1 MKKLIASILI
11 LVVTSSIL
19 VSKNDT
25 SLNIN
30 IANDKSNNPNQYNKN
45 WEYIKDRLFDG
56 ETETV
61 YKREGPILISLK
73 YASKQDSLIV
83 NEIIRE
89 LRTVIPNKTVDFFD
103 DFTGVSFDIALRNGY
118 NKEYKGISLWDLSRS
133 TTELGFYKSSGVDNR
148 SESEKH
154 IWYLMPPKVDS
165 ERNIDYRLSN
175 EIGTI
180 TREVFDSKSQ
190 NIYKP
195 ISISFDINKEISYN
209 ERKTY
214 IQYELLR
221 SLCYIQ
227 DANFIPVTYGK
238 ENVNSVFRSARHNP
252 ENSKFT
258 ESDKFLLQKLY
269 SDDFIEQ
276 FETYMY
282 ANYPWRYA
290 SSFTNKKM
298 HEFKVWGIIIA
309 LGLVVYVLM
318 FSYFQN
324 RKFKCN
330 YLNYLF
336 PIFIILMSF
345 ISFSNFH
352 KLMTDFRVSVSW
364 WNALFS
370 LLIAPVLFASLISFV
385 LWGLEKI
392 SFKNNENFSY
402 QLILKVIFTFVSFI
416 VPLALIFLESDRHG
430 FLVFILPY
438 VFFSAGLAIGRG
450 LLLYLNHFSES
461 LVKEKD
467 LELSRLQ
474 EAKAEA
480 EVKVLQSQINP
491 HFLYNAL
498 NSIASLAHTDAD
510 KTERMALSLSDL
522 FRHSINRK
530 GKKVNTLDDE
540 LSLVQNYL
548 EIEQIRFGDRLDF
561 NIDVDP
567 DLLKVEIPMFILQP
581 LVENAIKHGISK
593 IEGQGKIMLKVSR
606 KDNGILI
613 SVQDNG
619 SDFPEGLV
627 SGHGLQTV
635 YDLLKLTY
643 GEKAEISWHNQPQKE
658 ITIQIK
664 EILNEK

>member
-1 MKKLIASILI
+1 MKKLIALILI
-11 LVVTSSIL
+11 LVITSFVV

-30 IANDKSNNPNQYNKN
+30 IANDKSKNPNQYNKN
-45 WEYIKDRLFDG
+45 WEYVKDRLFDG
-56 ETETV
+56 ETEKV

-89 LRTVIPNKTVDFFD
+89 LRTVIPNKTVDYFNN
-103 DFTGVSFDIALRNGY
+103 FTGVSFEIALSNGY
-118 NKEYKGISLWDLSRS
+118 NKKYKDISLWDLSRS

-148 SESEKH
+148 LESEKR

-165 ERNIDYRLSN
+165 ERNIDYRLPN

-180 TREVFDSKSQ
+180 TRGIFDSKSE
-190 NIYKP
+190 NNYSP
-195 ISISFDINKEISYN
+195 ISISFDINKEITYN

-221 SLCYIQ
+221 SLCYIV
-227 DANFIPVTYGK
+227 DAKLFPVAYVK
-238 ENVNSVFRSARHNP
+238 ENVNSIFKSARHNP

-258 ESDKFLLQKLY
+258 DSDKFLLEKLY

-298 HEFKVWGIIIA
+298 HEFKVSGIILV
-309 LGLVVYVLM
+309 LGILVLILM
-318 FSYFQN
+318 LGYFQN
-324 RKFKCN
+324 RKFKYD

-336 PIFIILMSF
+336 PIFIILMFF
-345 ISFSNFH
+345 ISFSNFYN
-352 KLMTDFRVSVSW
+352 LMTDFRIFVNW

-370 LLIAPVLFASLISFV
+370 LLIIPSLVAPLISLV

-392 SFKNNENFSY
+392 SFKKNENFSY
-402 QLILKVIFTFVSFI
+402 QLILKVIFTFVSFL
-416 VPLALIFLESDRHG
+416 VLILIWLIDASDRKG
-430 FLVFILPY
+430 ILEFLFPY
-438 VFFSAGLAIGRG
+438 IFFSAGLAIGRG
-450 LLLYLNHFSES
+450 LLIYLNHFSAS

-510 KTERMALSLSDL
+510 KTEKMALSLSDL

-530 GKKVNTLDDE
+530 GAKVNTLGDE

-548 EIEQIRFGDRLDF
+548 EIEQIRFGDRLEF
-561 NIDVDP
+561 SIDADA
-567 DLLKVEIPMFILQP
+567 DLLIVEIPMFILQP

-593 IEGQGKIMLKVSR
+593 IEEHGKIVLKISR
-606 KDNGILI
+606 KDDGILI
-613 SVQDNG
+613 SIQDNG
-619 SDFPEGLV
+619 PDFPEGLV

-643 GEKAEISWHNQPQKE
+643 GEKAEISWHNEPQKE
-658 ITIQIK
+658 IMIHINA
-664 EILNEK
+664 IL

>member
-1 MKKLIASILI
+1 MKKFIALILI
-11 LVVTSSIL
+11 LVVTSSIV

-25 SLNIN
+25 SLNMN
-30 IANDKSNNPNQYNKN
+30 LANDKSNNPSQYNKN
-45 WEYIKDRLFDG
+45 WEYVKDRLFDG

-89 LRTVIPNKTVDFFD
+89 LRTVIPNETVDYFD
-103 DFTGVSFDIALRNGY
+103 NFTGVSFDIALRNGY
-118 NKEYKGISLWDLSRS
+118 NEKYKGISLWDLSRS

-148 SESEKH
+148 LESEKR
-154 IWYLMPPKVDS
+154 ILYLMPPKVDS
-165 ERNIDYRLSN
+165 ERNIDYRLPN
-175 EIGTI
+175 EIGKI
-180 TREVFDSKSQ
+180 TRGIFDSKSE
-190 NIYKP
+190 NYYSP
-195 ISISFDINKEISYN
+195 ISISFDINKEITYN

-238 ENVNSVFRSARHNP
+238 GNVNSIFKSTRHNP

-258 ESDKFLLQKLY
+258 DSDKFLLKKLY

-276 FETYMY
+276 FKDYMY

-290 SSFTNKKM
+290 SSFTNKKA
-298 HEFKVWGIIIA
+298 HEFKVWGIII
-309 LGLVVYVLM
+309 VVGVVVFVLM
-318 FSYFQN
+318 FSFFQN
-324 RKFKCN
+324 RKFKYN

-352 KLMTDFRVSVSW
+352 NLMTDFRVFVSW

-370 LLIAPVLFASLISFV
+370 LLITPILFAPLISFV
-385 LWGLEKI
+385 LWGLEKN
-392 SFKNNENFSY
+392 SFKKNESFSY

-416 VPLALIFLESDRHG
+416 APLTLIFLESDREG
-430 FLVFILPY
+430 FFEFILPY
-438 VFFSAGLAIGRG
+438 VFFSAALAIGRG
-450 LLLYLNHFSES
+450 LLLYLNHFSAS

-467 LELSRLQ
+467 VELSRLQ

-510 KTERMALSLSDL
+510 KTEKMALSLSDL

-530 GKKVNTLDDE
+530 GKKVNTLGDE

-561 NIDVDP
+561 SIDVDA
-567 DLLKVEIPMFILQP
+567 DLLNVEIPMFILQP

-593 IEGQGKIMLKVSR
+593 IEGQGQIILKVSE
-606 KDNGILI
+606 KGEGILI
-613 SVQDNG
+613 SIQDNG
-619 SDFPEGLV
+619 PDFPEGLV

-635 YDLLKLTY
+635 YDLLRFTY
-643 GEKAEISWHNQPQKE
+643 GDKAEMSWHNEPQKE
-658 ITIQIK
+658 INIQINNM
-664 EILNEK
+664 I

>member
-1 MKKLIASILI
+1 MKKLIALILI
-11 LVVTSSIL
+11 LVVTSSIF

-30 IANDKSNNPNQYNKN
+30 IANDKSKNPNQYNKN
-45 WEYIKDRLFDG
+45 WEYVKDRLFDG
-56 ETETV
+56 ETEIV

-89 LRTVIPNKTVDFFD
+89 LRTVIPNKTIDYFD
-103 DFTGVSFDIALRNGY
+103 NFTGVSVDIAFRNGY
-118 NKEYKGISLWDLSRS
+118 NEKYKGISLWDLSRS

-148 SESEKH
+148 LESEKH

-165 ERNIDYRLSN
+165 ERNIDYRLPN

-227 DANFIPVTYGK
+227 DANFIPVVYGK
-238 ENVNSVFRSARHNP
+238 GNVNSVFRSARDNP

-258 ESDKFLLQKLY
+258 DRDKFLLQKLY
-269 SDDFIEQ
+269 SDDFIAQ
-276 FETYMY
+276 FKDYMY

-298 HEFKVWGIIIA
+298 HEFKVWGIIISE
-309 LGLVVYVLM
+309 GIIVFILM
-318 FSYFQN
+318 FSFFQN
-324 RKFKCN
+324 RKYRYN

-336 PIFIILMSF
+336 PIFIILMAF

-352 KLMTDFRVSVSW
+352 NLMTDFRVFVSW

-370 LLIAPVLFASLISFV
+370 LLVAPILFAPLISFV

-392 SFKNNENFSY
+392 SLKRNESFSY
-402 QLILKVIFTFVSFI
+402 QLILKVIFTFVSFTA
-416 VPLALIFLESDRHG
+416 PLTLIFLESDREG
-430 FLVFILPY
+430 FLEFILPY
-438 VFFSAGLAIGRG
+438 VFFSAALAIGRG
-450 LLLYLNHFSES
+450 LLLYLNHFSAS

-467 LELSRLQ
+467 VELSRLQ
-474 EAKAEA
+474 EAKAAA
-480 EVKVLQSQINP
+480 EVKALQSQINP

-498 NSIASLAHTDAD
+498 NSIAGLAHTDAD
-510 KTERMALSLSDL
+510 KTEKMALSLSDL

-530 GKKVNTLDDE
+530 GAKVNTVGDE
-540 LSLVQNYL
+540 LNLVQNYL

-561 NIDVDP
+561 SIDVDD
-567 DLLKVEIPMFILQP
+567 DLLKVEIPMFVLQP

-593 IEGQGKIMLKVSR
+593 IEGHGKILLKVSK

-619 SDFPEGLV
+619 PNFPEGLV

-635 YDLLKLTY
+635 YDLLKFSY
-643 GEKAEISWHNQPQKE
+643 AEKAEMSWHNEPQKE
-658 ITIQIK
+658 IIIRINA
-664 EILNEK
+664 IL

>member
-1 MKKLIASILI
+1 MKKLIALILI
-11 LVVTSSIL
+11 LVITSFVV

-25 SLNIN
+25 SLNMN
-30 IANDKSNNPNQYNKN
+30 IANHKSKNPNQYNKN
-45 WEYIKDRLFDG
+45 WEYVKDRLFDG
-56 ETETV
+56 ETEKV

-89 LRTVIPNKTVDFFD
+89 LRTAIPNKTVDYFNN
-103 DFTGVSFDIALRNGY
+103 FTGVSFEIALSNGY
-118 NKEYKGISLWDLSRS
+118 NKKYKDISLWDLSRS

-148 SESEKH
+148 LESEKR

-165 ERNIDYRLSN
+165 ERNIDYRLPN

-180 TREVFDSKSQ
+180 TRGIFDSKSE
-190 NIYKP
+190 NNYSP
-195 ISISFDINKEISYN
+195 ISISFDINKEITSN

-221 SLCYIQ
+221 SLCYIV
-227 DANFIPVTYGK
+227 DAKLFPVAYVK
-238 ENVNSVFRSARHNP
+238 ENVNSIFKSARHNP

-258 ESDKFLLQKLY
+258 DSDKFLLQKLY

-298 HEFKVWGIIIA
+298 HEFKVSGIILV
-309 LGLVVYVLM
+309 LGILVLILM
-318 FSYFQN
+318 LGYFQN
-324 RKFKCN
+324 RKFKYD

-336 PIFIILMSF
+336 PILIILMFF
-345 ISFSNFH
+345 ISFSDFYN
-352 KLMTDFRVSVSW
+352 LMTDFRILVYW
-364 WNALFS
+364 WNALLS
-370 LLIAPVLFASLISFV
+370 LLIIPILLAPLISFL

-402 QLILKVIFTFVSFI
+402 QLLLKVIFTFVAFTA
-416 VPLALIFLESDRHG
+416 PLTLIFLESDRKG
-430 FLVFILPY
+430 FLEFVLPY
-438 VFFSAGLAIGRG
+438 IFFSAGLAIGRG
-450 LLLYLNHFSES
+450 LLIYLNHFSAS

-467 LELSRLQ
+467 VELSRLQ

-510 KTERMALSLSDL
+510 KTEKMALSLSDL

-530 GKKVNTLDDE
+530 GANVNTLGDE

-548 EIEQIRFGDRLDF
+548 EIEQIRFGDRLEF
-561 NIDVDP
+561 SIDVDP
-567 DLLKVEIPMFILQP
+567 DLLTVEIPMFILQP

-593 IEGQGKIMLKVSR
+593 IEGQGKIVLKVIK

-619 SDFPEGLV
+619 PDFPEGLV

-643 GEKAEISWHNQPQKE
+643 GEKAEISWHNEPQKE
-658 ITIQIK
+658 IMIHISTI
-664 EILNEK
+664 L

>member
-1 MKKLIASILI
+1 MKKLIALILI
-11 LVVTSSIL
+11 LLVTSSIL

-30 IANDKSNNPNQYNKN
+30 IANDKSEKPNQYNKN
-45 WEYIKDRLFDG
+45 WEYVKDRLFDG
-56 ETETV
+56 ETEKV

-89 LRTVIPNKTVDFFD
+89 LRTVIPNKTVDYFD
-103 DFTGVSFDIALRNGY
+103 NFTGVSFDIALRNGY
-118 NKEYKGISLWDLSRS
+118 NEKYKGISLWDLSRS

-148 SESEKH
+148 LESEKH
-154 IWYLMPPKVDS
+154 ILYLMLPKVDS
-165 ERNIDYRLSN
+165 ERNIDYRLPN
-175 EIGTI
+175 EIGKI
-180 TREVFDSKSQ
+180 TRGIFDSKSE
-190 NIYKP
+190 NYYSP
-195 ISISFDINKEISYN
+195 ISILFDINKEITYN

-238 ENVNSVFRSARHNP
+238 GNVNSIFKSTRHNP

-258 ESDKFLLQKLY
+258 DSDKFLLKKLY

-276 FETYMY
+276 FKDYMY

-290 SSFTNKKM
+290 SSFTSKKA
-298 HEFKVWGIIIA
+298 HEFKVWGVII
-309 LGLVVYVLM
+309 VVGVVVVVLM
-318 FSYFQN
+318 FSFFQN
-324 RKFKCN
+324 RKSKYN

-352 KLMTDFRVSVSW
+352 NLMTDFKIVINW

-370 LLIAPVLFASLISFV
+370 LLMTPILFAPLISFV

-392 SFKNNENFSY
+392 SFKNNENFTY
-402 QLILKVIFTFVSFI
+402 QLLLKVIFTFVSFI
-416 VPLALIFLESDRHG
+416 SPLTLIFLESDRKG
-430 FLVFILPY
+430 FLEFILPY

-450 LLLYLNHFSES
+450 LLLYLNHFSVS

-467 LELSRLQ
+467 IELSRLR
-474 EAKAEA
+474 EAKSEA

-510 KTERMALSLSDL
+510 KTEKMALSLSDL

-530 GKKVNTLDDE
+530 GKKVNTLGDE

-561 NIDVDP
+561 SIDVDA
-567 DLLKVEIPMFILQP
+567 DLLNVEIPMFILQP

-593 IEGQGKIMLKVSR
+593 IEGQGQIILKVSE
-606 KDNGILI
+606 KGEGILI
-613 SVQDNG
+613 SIQDNG
-619 SDFPEGLV
+619 PDFPEGLV

-635 YDLLKLTY
+635 YDLLRFTY
-643 GEKAEISWHNQPQKE
+643 GDKAEMSWHNEPQKE
-658 ITIQIK
+658 INIQINNM
-664 EILNEK
+664 I